1 MRTILILF
9 LGLGVIAS
17 RTFAD
22 EKLPVLKVGQH
33 TYSHVTV
40 TKVTATDVFFIS
52 DQGMANA
59 KLKNLEPA
67 MQKHFHYDPAAAAA
81 AERKL
86 KLGSSPYHFRVGGTT
101 KPATKA
107 DIKVELADAITKVEV
122 IVNQPVTR
130 LPRTPDMA
138 VATYR
143 PGWFHPGATT
153 PEFNTVDVRAT
164 QELNYAKNEYVT
176 SDLNPN
182 VVYLGSELEFNS
194 MTKFFYT
201 DRSVPK
207 KKLTGEEMVEIN
219 RLYRIIGQD
228 RDRLG
233 K

>member
-1 MRTILILF
+1 MRTPLILV
-9 LGLGVIAS
+9 LGLGIITL

-22 EKLPVLKVGQH
+22 EKLPALKVGQQ

-59 KLKNLEPA
+59 KLKNLDPA
-67 MQKHFHYDPAAAAA
+67 MQKHFHYNPAAAAA

-101 KPATKA
+101 KPANKA

-130 LPRTPDMA
+130 LPRTPDLA
-138 VATYR
+138 VATYH
-143 PGWFHPGATT
+143 PGWFHPGAIT
-153 PEFNTVDVRAT
+153 PDFNTVDVRAT
-164 QELNYAKNEYVT
+164 QELNYAKNKYVT
-176 SDLNPN
+176 SDLNPE

-194 MTKFFYT
+194 MTKYFYT

-207 KKLTGEEMVEIN
+207 KKLTEAEMLEVN